1 VTATSSTNSIIEW
14 LTAGYPEGVPGP
26 DRVPLF
32 ALLKKAAL
40 NDEQVKQV
48 VRNLAARDPS
58 APDEPISEAQIATY
72 IADVT
77 DQVASP
83 QEIARVSARLAA
95 GGWPLAGVDR

>member
-1 VTATSSTNSIIEW
+1 VTSTSSTNSIIEW

-32 ALLKKAAL
+32 ALLKKASL
-40 NDEQVKQV
+40 NNDQVKQV

-58 APDEPISEAQIATY
+58 AASEPISEEQIAAY
-72 IADVT
+72 IAEVT
-77 DQVASP
+77 DKVASP
-83 QEIARVSARLAA
+83 QEIARVAARLAA